1 MFRERQ
7 KQIPGFCYSMQT
19 DEDGTTRSVF
29 WTDAVGRANYKIYGD
44 YISFDTTFSTNVY
57 DMPFAPIVGVDNHG
71 KTILFGCALLK
82 DQTTETFEW
91 LFDTFLIAND
101 GKMPQTIITDQDQS
115 IANALDSR
123 FPMSVRR
130 FCYWHIIKV
139 MKQKQ
144 YAFFKARKG
153 LYREI
158 NTTHPLFMANLAL
171 TLLIYHTLGWMT
183 WQ

>member
-19 DEDGTTRSVF
+19 YEDGTTRSVF

-57 DMPFAPIVGVDNHG
+57 DMPFALIVGVDNHG